1 MEHTEGE
8 SYKEREGGGKQHGCN
23 CDNDPVLG
31 SVCLADGNIRVC
43 LNWENLF
50 QSGGI
55 PVQRSCYWCL
65 YCLWRTAM
73 PPPGAGAGGQKSIK
87 QETATSSSGST
98 GVEASRQMSF
108 RKNFALSAYI
118 MHGTELLTSV

>member
-8 SYKEREGGGKQHGCN
+8 SYKERGGKQYGCN

-31 SVCLADGNIRVC
+31 SVRLATGDIRVC

-50 QSGGI
+50 EPRGI
-55 PVQRSCYWCL
+55 PVQRSCYCQCL

-73 PPPGAGAGGQKSIK
+73 PPPPPPAAAPAACGQKSIK
-87 QETATSSSGST
+87 QETASG
-98 GVEASRQMSF
+98 
-108 RKNFALSAYI
+108 
-118 MHGTELLTSV
+118 